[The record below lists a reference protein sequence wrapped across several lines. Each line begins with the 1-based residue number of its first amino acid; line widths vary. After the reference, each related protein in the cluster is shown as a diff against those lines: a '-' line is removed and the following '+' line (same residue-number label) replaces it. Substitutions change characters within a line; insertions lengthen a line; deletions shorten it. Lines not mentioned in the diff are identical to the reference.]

1 MIQIPYDAI
10 GIGVGL
16 ILGVWALIEAET
28 AGGRVF
34 IAALMLA
41 IFLLPVVWR
50 GPGGHIT
57 RLVAWAVFGIGCY
70 VFIKLRGA
78 PVR

>member
-1 MIQIPYDAI
+1 MIPYGAI
-10 GIGVGL
+10 GIGVGI
-16 ILGVWALIEAET
+16 ILGVLAFVEAGS
-28 AGGRVF
+28 AGGRTL
-34 IAALMLA
+34 IAALVVA

-50 GPGGHIT
+50 GPGGQIA